1 MASTEFRVFGLE
13 RDWLTGADLKVV
25 TLDTIDKRLPEAADD
40 PIAITD
46 RRIKGLLK
54 NNIALENISLIF

>member
-1 MASTEFRVFGLE
+1 MVA
-13 RDWLTGADLKVV
+13 
-25 TLDTIDKRLPEAADD
+25 LDTIDKGLPEAADD

-54 NNIALENISLIF
+54 NNIALENISLIFLFNKNKKKLAMY

>member
-1 MASTEFRVFGLE
+1 M
-13 RDWLTGADLKVV
+13 V

-54 NNIALENISLIF
+54 NNIALENISPGIFMAIEMKSSDELGVE